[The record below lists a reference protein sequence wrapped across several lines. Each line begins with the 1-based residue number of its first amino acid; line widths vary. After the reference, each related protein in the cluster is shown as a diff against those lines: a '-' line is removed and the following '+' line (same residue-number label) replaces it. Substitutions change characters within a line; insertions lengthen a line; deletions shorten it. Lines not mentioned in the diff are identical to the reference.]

1 MRTQDATNISR
12 ILIALSRWNV
22 IFEPN
27 GVIPPMGSGKRYPWM
42 GESGKVVWEE
52 WMSSQRPQDDPAKR
66 EAEEKK
72 KQGVSKTE
80 NASAEGSELSAL
92 AEDQVV
98 KDPEEGT
105 AEPWDEG
112 CGEYYEG
119 FQEEEST
126 TIDEGPQNSLV
137 FVPRILQR
145 KHRALMRN
153 KAQNQQVSIQ

>member
-1 MRTQDATNISR
+1 
-12 ILIALSRWNV
+12 
-22 IFEPN
+22 
-27 GVIPPMGSGKRYPWM
+27 MGSGKRYPWM

-72 KQGVSKTE
+72 KQKDSKAQDALTE
-80 NASAEGSELSAL
+80 EFEPSVPAE
-92 AEDQVV
+92 EDPAIRH
-98 KDPEEGT
+98 PEDGT
-105 AEPWDEG
+105 AEPWEEG

-126 TIDEGPQNSLV
+126 TIDEGPQNSLD

-145 KHRALMRN
+145 KHRVLMRN
-153 KAQNQQVSIQ
+153 NAQNQQVSIP

>member
-1 MRTQDATNISR
+1 MSTQDATNISR
-12 ILIALSRWNV
+12 ILIALSKWNV

-27 GVIPPMGSGKRYPWM
+27 GVIQPMGSGKRYPWM

-72 KQGVSKTE
+72 KQEDSKTE
-80 NASAEGSELSAL
+80 NAPAEESEPSAL
-92 AEDQVV
+92 AGDPAV
-98 KDPEEGT
+98 KDSEDGS
-105 AEPWDEG
+105 AEPLEEG

-119 FQEEEST
+119 FQEEEPT
-126 TIDEGPQNSLV
+126 AIDHGPQNSRV

-153 KAQNQQVSIQ
+153 KAQH

>member
-1 MRTQDATNISR
+1 MHKDATNISR

-27 GVIPPMGSGKRYPWM
+27 GVIQPMGSGKRYPWM

-66 EAEEKK
+66 ESEEKK
-72 KQGVSKTE
+72 KQEDSKTQ
-80 NASAEGSELSAL
+80 NAPAEEFELSIA
-92 AEDQVV
+92 AGDAAI
-98 KDPEEGT
+98 KDPADGT
-105 AEPWDEG
+105 AEHWEEG

-126 TIDEGPQNSLV
+126 AIDEGPQNSLV

-145 KHRALMRN
+145 KHRVLMRN
-153 KAQNQQVSIQ
+153 NAQNQQVPIR